1 MRLAGITEHVVV
13 ALKGNGK
20 KIKNGGEALKNT
32 LFSQK

>member
-1 MRLAGITEHVVV
+1 MRLVRVMEHLV

-20 KIKNGGEALKNT
+20 TMKNGGDALKNT